1 MCSVRWHAPSSGRQ
15 SIGDLDLDQSKGS
28 FRDADTQDEAN
39 RIGRNATAVNSIE
52 SRSEIAPSLSHSSM
66 ANPLLTQAAIIESM
80 QPERKM
86 LFACA

>member
-1 MCSVRWHAPSSGRQ
+1 MFGEMACAQFRAAT
-15 SIGDLDLDQSKGS
+15 IGDLDLDQSKGS

-52 SRSEIAPSLSHSSM
+52 SRSEIAPSLSHSTM

-86 LFACA
+86 PFACA

>member
-1 MCSVRWHAPSSGRQ
+1 MCSVRWYAPSSGRQ
-15 SIGDLDLDQSKGS
+15 SIGDLDQDQSKGS
-28 FRDADTQDEAN
+28 CRDADTQDEAN

-52 SRSEIAPSLSHSSM
+52 SRSEIAPSLSHSTM
-66 ANPLLTQAAIIESM
+66 ASPLLTQAAIIESM